1 MTFSAPLPIAY
12 SMPLLNLRQLRI
24 AFGGPPILDGIDL
37 QVERSERLCLV
48 GRNGEGKSTLMK
60 LISGEIRPDSGERI
74 LERQARVARL
84 DQDVPVGLSGTV
96 LDIAQQGLR
105 PGDPPHWA
113 DSAITR
119 LQLDPRA
126 DFAQLSGGLKRRV
139 LLARALST
147 NPDLLLLDEPTNHL
161 DLDSI
166 LYLEEF
172 LLRWEGTLVFVSHD
186 RAFVRRLAT
195 RIAEIDRGQLYSHPG
210 SYDNFLANRDARL
223 TTESTQAAVFDARL
237 SDEEK
242 WVRQSISARRTRNE
256 GRVRA
261 LQKMREE
268 RQQRRTRQGN
278 ARLRVQEAER
288 SGDLVIEAEALY
300 FAYREGEPQVSD
312 FSLIVGRGDKIGV
325 VGPNGSGKTTLL
337 RMLLGQLEPQRGS
350 LRHGTRLQTAHFD
363 QLRAQ
368 LNLDENVAENVAP
381 GQEYLEIN
389 GQRRHVYGYLQDFL
403 FTPARARTPVG
414 ALSGGERNRL
424 LLARLFAKPANLLVL
439 DEPTNDLDAE
449 TLELLEE
456 QLVNYGGTLLIVS
469 HDRAFLDNVVTSI
482 LVFEGSGVIGE
493 YAGGYSDWL
502 ARHRTTRTERTAE
515 AKASPPP
522 RSKQRERKLSFNEQR
537 ELDRLP
543 EEIEGLETEQ
553 AALHKQMS
561 NPEFYQQ
568 KGEEVATAQERLS
581 QVDLALQHAYARWE
595 ELSEIAEAQ

>member
-1 MTFSAPLPIAY
+1 
-12 SMPLLNLRQLRI
+12 MPVLNLRQLHI
-24 AFGGPPILDGIDL
+24 AFGGPPILDRIDL
-37 QVERSERLCLV
+37 QVERAERVCLV

-60 LISGEIRPDSGERI
+60 LISGEIRPDGGELV

-84 DQDVPVGLSGTV
+84 DQDVPNGTSGSV
-96 LDIAQQGLR
+96 LDIARQGLH
-105 PGDPPHWA
+105 PGDPAHWA
-113 DSAITR
+113 DSALTR
-119 LQLDPRA
+119 LQLDPQA

-139 LLARALST
+139 LLARALAAQ
-147 NPDLLLLDEPTNHL
+147 PDLLLLDEPTNHL

-172 LLRWEGTLVFVSHD
+172 LLRWEGTLIFVSHD

-195 RIAEIDRGQLYSHPG
+195 RIVEIDRGHLHSHPG
-210 SYDNFLANRDARL
+210 SYDGFLKNRDARL
-223 TTESTQAAVFDARL
+223 AQEATQASVFDARL
-237 SDEEK
+237 GEEEK

-261 LQKMREE
+261 LKKMREE
-268 RQQRRTRQGN
+268 RQQRRMRQGN
-278 ARLRVQEAER
+278 AHLRVQEAER
-288 SGDLVIEAEALY
+288 SGDLVIEAKDLY
-300 FAYREGEPQVSD
+300 FAYREGLPQVRD
-312 FSLIVGRGDKIGV
+312 FSLMVGRGDKIGV

-337 RMLLGQLEPQRGS
+337 RMLLGQLLPQRGS
-350 LRHGTRLQTAHFD
+350 VHHGTRLQTAHFD

-368 LNLDENVAENVAP
+368 LNLDESVAENIAP
-381 GQEYLEIN
+381 DQEYLEIN

-403 FTPARARTPVG
+403 FTPARARTPVR

-482 LVFEGSGVIGE
+482 LVFEGDGSVGE

-502 ARHRTTRTERTAE
+502 ERHRAARAERVTE
-515 AKASPPP
+515 AKPALTQ
-522 RSKQRERKLSFNEQR
+522 RSRQRARKLSFNEQR
-537 ELDRLP
+537 ELDNLP
-543 EEIEGLETEQ
+543 EAIEALEAEQ
-553 AALHKQMS
+553 AALHKRMADAG
-561 NPEFYQQ
+561 FYQQ
-568 KGEEVATAQERLS
+568 SGGDVAAAQERLGEVG
-581 QVDLALQHAYARWE
+581 QALQLAYARWE
-595 ELSEIAEAQ
+595 DLSEIAEG